1 MPREPHRPQPRGR
14 AQPHHRV
21 PLSWNP
27 GADGIRGV
35 LVIQATPAGLGVGGD
50 FPRTNGVRHNEF
62 ALFRG
67 TT

>member
-1 MPREPHRPQPRGR
+1 MAALSPTTG
-14 AQPHHRV
+14 V

-27 GADGIRGV
+27 GADGTRGV
-35 LVIQATPAGLGVGGD
+35 LAIQAIPAGLGVGGD
-50 FPRTNGVRHNEF
+50 FPRTNGVAHSEF